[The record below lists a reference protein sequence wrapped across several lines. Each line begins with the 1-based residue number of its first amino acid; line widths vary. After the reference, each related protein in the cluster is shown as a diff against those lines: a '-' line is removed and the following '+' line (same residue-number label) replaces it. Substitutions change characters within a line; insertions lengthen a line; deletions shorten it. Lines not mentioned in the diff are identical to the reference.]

1 MAVNLVMQLKLKV
14 VIRLIKVTSKLGVLK
29 VGKEIRV
36 YTRNTQVPNFKLN
49 MITYQTK
56 KDLMVKIMIMRNN
69 NKNVF
74 T

>member
-14 VIRLIKVTSKLGVLK
+14 VIRLIKVTSTLGVLK

-49 MITYQTK
+49 MTTYQTK
-56 KDLMVKIMIMRNN
+56 KDLMVKIMNMRNN